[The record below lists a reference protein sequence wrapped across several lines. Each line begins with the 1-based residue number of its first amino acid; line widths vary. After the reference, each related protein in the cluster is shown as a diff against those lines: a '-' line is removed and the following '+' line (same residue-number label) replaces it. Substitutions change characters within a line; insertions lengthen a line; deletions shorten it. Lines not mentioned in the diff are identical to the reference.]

1 MTKITSGELGNRSAP
16 AYSCVVLVML
26 LTLLSLVL
34 TVAIGGVFVVGLH
47 RVVQW
52 IVAAVEARGTT
63 TTTEERELTTH

>member
-1 MTKITSGELGNRSAP
+1 M
-16 AYSCVVLVML
+16 LVML